1 MTVLEFEARKVYLE
15 GYISTVRRLDDIREE
30 LEELNYA
37 IGPGAGCGNGMPRS
51 SRVSDGSDRII
62 SRMDRMEEL
71 RKMILHEEQLLIR
84 RRDEMAKAINS
95 VSNGSQ
101 QEVLQYRYVRDME
114 IGTIAEKMNYSYRQI
129 QYIHKRAICRA
140 KIPARSLMHIK
151 RELMDE
157 HPEWA
162 SLQMKAV

>member
-1 MTVLEFEARKVYLE
+1 MTVLEFEARKIYLE

-62 SRMDRMEEL
+62 NRMERMDEL
-71 RKMILHEEQLLIR
+71 RGLILREEQMLIR

-95 VSNGSQ
+95 VTNGSQ
-101 QEVLQYRYVRDME
+101 QEVLQYRYVRDMD
-114 IGTIAEKMNYSYRQI
+114 IGTIADKMNYSYRQI
-129 QYIHKRAICRA
+129 QYIHKRAIMRI
-140 KIPARSLMHIK
+140 KINARSIAHIK
-151 RELMDE
+151 RDLMAE

-162 SLQMKAV
+162 NMQVKAA

>member
-1 MTVLEFEARKVYLE
+1 MTVLEFEARKIYLE
-15 GYISTVRRLDDIREE
+15 GYISTVRRLDDIQCE
-30 LEELNYA
+30 LEELEYA

-62 SRMDRMEEL
+62 NRMNRMEEL
-71 RKMILHEEQLLIR
+71 RGLIKREEQMLIR

-95 VSNGSQ
+95 ATNGSQ

-114 IGTIAEKMNYSYRQI
+114 IGAIADRMNYSYRQI
-129 QYIHKRAICRA
+129 QYIHKRAIMRI
-140 KIPARSLMHIK
+140 KIPARELTHIK
-151 RELMDE
+151 RELMAE

-162 SLQMKAV
+162 SMQVKAA

>member
-1 MTVLEFEARKVYLE
+1 MTVLEFEARKIYLE

-62 SRMDRMEEL
+62 NRMDRMEEL
-71 RKMILHEEQLLIR
+71 RSLILREEQMLLR
-84 RRDEMAKAINS
+84 RRNEMAKAIES
-95 VSNGSQ
+95 VTNGAQ

-114 IGTIAEKMNYSYRQI
+114 IGAIADRMHYSYRQI
-129 QYIHKRAICRA
+129 QYIHKRAIRSI
-140 KIPARSLMHIK
+140 KIPARALTHIK
-151 RELMDE
+151 RDLMDD
-157 HPEWA
+157 HPEW
-162 SLQMKAV
+162 SSMQMKAV